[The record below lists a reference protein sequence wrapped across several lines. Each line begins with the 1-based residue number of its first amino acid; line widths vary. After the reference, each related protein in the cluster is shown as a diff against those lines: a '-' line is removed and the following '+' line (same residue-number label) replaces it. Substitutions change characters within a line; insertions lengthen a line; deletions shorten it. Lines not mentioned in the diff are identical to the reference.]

1 MTSMYS
7 MRLVLP
13 THKQIETHG
22 LININPVGDT
32 VATQNGN
39 EWSVK
44 LEQQLVFVQFC
55 CYQFYL
61 FWSYVLSFLCSQ
73 TTGYEYC

>member
-22 LININPVGDT
+22 FININPVGDT

-39 EWSVK
+39 E
-44 LEQQLVFVQFC
+44 
-55 CYQFYL
+55 
-61 FWSYVLSFLCSQ
+61 
-73 TTGYEYC
+73 